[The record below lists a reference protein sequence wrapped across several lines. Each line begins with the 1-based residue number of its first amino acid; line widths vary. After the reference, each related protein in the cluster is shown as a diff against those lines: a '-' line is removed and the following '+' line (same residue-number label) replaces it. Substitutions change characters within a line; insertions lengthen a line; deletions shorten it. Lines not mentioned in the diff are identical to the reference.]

1 MVRLYVVLSP
11 LAKVAAA
18 VAAVGVV
25 LVAYHR
31 LAGAEWASLPG
42 SVLFFG
48 GVLVYFVERI
58 RLVLRRRSEDERDAR
73 PPT

>member
-1 MVRLYVVLSP
+1 VARLYVVLSP

-18 VAAVGVV
+18 IAAVGIA

-31 LAGAEWASLPG
+31 LGHASWAELPG

-58 RLVLRRRSEDERDAR
+58 RLVLRRRREEQRDA
-73 PPT
+73 T